1 MTEMQPEAAVAR
13 ARRARL
19 SALSLVY
26 YISPA
31 SFLALVPAFFAFE
44 FRDLVTS
51 PFASHPSQ
59 LVSALL
65 MTLCGGVLAFA
76 LILVEVEL
84 VSRTSSLS
92 LAVAGNLKDCLQVTL
107 SVLVFGETVSTLNVL
122 GLCAAITG
130 ILLYTRSRMRQHRI
144 TTTRPAQQ
152 YRAVEL
158 QSATY
163 ADDDAGSDNDDDTV
177 DVDVVDMTALARREA
192 ADGVGMSEDKV
203 VSLIDTSIDP
213 QDI

>member
-1 MTEMQPEAAVAR
+1 M
-13 ARRARL
+13 
-19 SALSLVY
+19 SLW
-26 YISPA
+26 
-31 SFLALVPAFFAFE
+31 
-44 FRDLVTS
+44 
-51 PFASHPSQ
+51 
-59 LVSALL
+59 
-65 MTLCGGVLAFA
+65 G
-76 LILVEVEL
+76 LVEVEL

-163 ADDDAGSDNDDDTV
+163 ADDDAGGDSDDDTEG
-177 DVDVVDMTALARREA
+177 LY
-192 ADGVGMSEDKV
+192 
-203 VSLIDTSIDP
+203 
-213 QDI
+213 